1 MEDSILTIQQ
11 VQFFDKYSRYD
22 HGAQKHETFAA
33 SCDRSVDFFA
43 DIFKKE
49 MPQGSVFPELRE
61 AMLSMDAFPGMRL
74 FQNAGASALRDP
86 ESIFNCSYLP
96 VCDLHAFRETMRLL
110 GLGVGVG
117 YSVEQQYVSRLPMIS
132 DSRDG
137 GYAKTIVIEDSLYG
151 WTNALYEYMKALF
164 ANQTVVVDYSYVRP
178 TGAPLHTRGGFASGP
193 EPLRHC
199 FETIRE
205 IVENR
210 RKDRFLRTIDA
221 HDIQCCI
228 ASAIV
233 SGGVRRAAM
242 ISLFS
247 ENDNLMWNAKSGN
260 WYEKHLYRR
269 FANNS
274 VVITG
279 PWQKSQFD
287 RYFDMMVESR
297 SGEPGIFSRYAAN
310 ITKPARRAYAEFGT
324 NPCVVGDTLV
334 AVADGRQPQPIS
346 KLVEEGCDVDVYT
359 VVDGKLA
366 IRKARNFRQTGSAV
380 PVYRVKWSDGT
391 HIDVTANHKFVL
403 KGGQEVE
410 ALSLQPSD
418 EVDALTIGG
427 YTKGKEHF
435 ETCDID
441 VAYRQLWYSQMTKS
455 EHRFIVGY
463 HNNCEIV
470 GLNELQVHH
479 IDNNPKNNAINN
491 LLILSSKEHTALHRD
506 RMLGENNPAYTHMS
520 DEWKANLSKACS
532 GELNGNSTGHSNE
545 EIRAAIAKETERLGR
560 VMTRDEWINLAASN
574 GMPKVLNKWRTDGAA
589 LRDFLKEVA
598 LTTNLPLH
606 ERDGCIFVTRVC
618 EVCGTSFEVPYFR
631 RETAVC
637 GRSCAAVRSWQRHG
651 NEMRN
656 GLLDGHERRHQDVRK
671 EQMRVYND
679 LLAELSRH
687 PTKREWVA
695 ECKGR
700 NISPEI
706 SRPSSPFTSWDEL
719 KEGTSI
725 YNHRVVSVEF
735 VGEEDVYT
743 CTVDDS
749 HTYFGG
755 SLKLTASGHVAFSGV
770 LSRQCGEVA
779 LNPWQFCNLS
789 IANVRYTDSAD
800 DLKEKVRLAAIWGTM
815 QAAYLTKVNHTA
827 QLRPQW
833 YINQVNERLLGVDL
847 NGLRDNPML
856 NEMFDRRD
864 GTLLNELKTVVL
876 ETNQEYAK
884 LLGIA
889 PAAAATCDK
898 PAGNSATLFNTA
910 SGAGP
915 RYAPYYTRRVRL
927 SSTGRVAKLL
937 ALHGMPFNPEV
948 GQELATAN
956 TLVFD
961 FPVKAPDGAVYA
973 SDLSGVD
980 QLEFWRWCKT
990 EWTEH
995 NPSTTIYFNLDEVS
1009 KMSDWSHANQNLL
1022 GGVSFLP
1029 RDNSVYELSPYEV
1042 ITPEKYEEDTAKMPY
1057 IDWTLLDSIGGD
1069 ISTSA
1074 QEFAC
1079 VGGACEVV

>member
-1 MEDSILTIQQ
+1 MDDSILTIQQ
-11 VQFFDKYSRYD
+11 VQFFDKYSRYS
-22 HGAQKHETFAA
+22 HSTGTHESFGAA
-33 SCDRSVDFFA
+33 CDRSVDFFA

-49 MPQGSVFPELRE
+49 VSREVFADLRVS
-61 AMLSMDAFPGMRL
+61 MHSMDAFPGMRL
-74 FQNAGASALRDP
+74 YSNAGASALRDP

-96 VCDLHAFRETMRLL
+96 ITDLMSFKETMRLL

-117 YSVEQQYVSRLPMIS
+117 YSVEHQYVSRLPMLAG
-132 DSRDG
+132 SRDQ
-137 GYAKTIVIEDSLYG
+137 GYAKTIVVEDSLYG
-151 WTNALYEYMKALF
+151 WTNALYEYLKALF
-164 ANQTVVVDYSYVRP
+164 ANQKVDVDYSYVRP
-178 TGAPLHTRGGFASGP
+178 AGAPLHVRGGFASGP
-193 EPLRHC
+193 EPLIQC
-199 FETIRE
+199 FENIRTIIE
-205 IVENR
+205 AR
-210 RKDRFLRTIDA
+210 RPERFLRTIDA
-221 HDIQCCI
+221 HDIQCSI

-287 RYFDMMVESR
+287 HYFETMVDSR

-324 NPCVVGDTLV
+324 N
-334 AVADGRQPQPIS
+334 A
-346 KLVEEGCDVDVYT
+346 
-359 VVDGKLA
+359 
-366 IRKARNFRQTGSAV
+366 
-380 PVYRVKWSDGT
+380 
-391 HIDVTANHKFVL
+391 
-403 KGGQEVE
+403 
-410 ALSLQPSD
+410 
-418 EVDALTIGG
+418 
-427 YTKGKEHF
+427 
-435 ETCDID
+435 
-441 VAYRQLWYSQMTKS
+441 
-455 EHRFIVGY
+455 
-463 HNNCEIV
+463 
-470 GLNELQVHH
+470 
-479 IDNNPKNNAINN
+479 
-491 LLILSSKEHTALHRD
+491 
-506 RMLGENNPAYTHMS
+506 
-520 DEWKANLSKACS
+520 
-532 GELNGNSTGHSNE
+532 
-545 EIRAAIAKETERLGR
+545 
-560 VMTRDEWINLAASN
+560 
-574 GMPKVLNKWRTDGAA
+574 
-589 LRDFLKEVA
+589 
-598 LTTNLPLH
+598 
-606 ERDGCIFVTRVC
+606 
-618 EVCGTSFEVPYFR
+618 
-631 RETAVC
+631 
-637 GRSCAAVRSWQRHG
+637 
-651 NEMRN
+651 
-656 GLLDGHERRHQDVRK
+656 
-671 EQMRVYND
+671 
-679 LLAELSRH
+679 
-687 PTKREWVA
+687 
-695 ECKGR
+695 
-700 NISPEI
+700 
-706 SRPSSPFTSWDEL
+706 
-719 KEGTSI
+719 
-725 YNHRVVSVEF
+725 
-735 VGEEDVYT
+735 
-743 CTVDDS
+743 
-749 HTYFGG
+749 
-755 SLKLTASGHVAFSGV
+755 
-770 LSRQCGEVA
+770 CGEIA

-789 IANVRYTDSAD
+789 IANVRYTDSTA

-864 GTLLNELKTVVL
+864 GTLLKELKMVVL
-876 ETNQEYAK
+876 ETNQEFAK

-915 RYAPYYTRRVRL
+915 RYAPYYTRRMRL

-948 GQELATAN
+948 GQDLATAN

-961 FPVKAPDGAVYA
+961 FPVKAPEGAVYA
-973 SDLSGVD
+973 SDLTGID

-995 NPSTTIYFNLDEVS
+995 NPSTTIYFNPDEVDA
-1009 KMSDWSHANQNLL
+1009 MSDWTYNNQNLL

-1029 RDNSVYELSPYEV
+1029 RDNTVYALSPYEV
-1042 ITPEKYEEDTAKMPY
+1042 ITPEKYEEDAAKLPY
-1057 IDWTLLDSIGGD
+1057 IDWTLLDTIGGD

>member
-1 MEDSILTIQQ
+1 MDDSILTIQQ

-22 HGAQKHETFAA
+22 HAAQKHETFGA

-49 MPQGSVFPELRE
+49 MRHNNVFPMLRE
-61 AMLSMDAFPGMRL
+61 SMLSMDAFPGMRL

-86 ESIFNCSYLP
+86 ESIFNCSYIP

-117 YSVEQQYVSRLPMIS
+117 YSVEQQYVSRLPMLAG
-132 DSRDG
+132 SRDQ
-137 GYAKTIVIEDSLYG
+137 GYAKTIVVEDSLYG
-151 WTNALYEYMKALF
+151 WTNALYEYLKALF
-164 ANQTVVVDYSYVRP
+164 ANQKVDVDYSYVRP
-178 TGAPLHTRGGFASGP
+178 AGAPLHTRGGFASGP
-193 EPLRHC
+193 EPLREC
-199 FETIRE
+199 FENIRRIIE
-205 IVENR
+205 SR
-210 RKDRFLRTIDA
+210 RSERFLRTIDA

-279 PWQKSQFD
+279 QWQKSQFD
-287 RYFDMMVESR
+287 RYFDTMVDSR

-324 NPCVVGDTLV
+324 NPCIVGSSLIAT
-334 AVADGRQPQPIS
+334 ADGRNAVTIKQ
-346 KLVEEGCDVDVYT
+346 LADEGKD
-359 VVDGKLA
+359 
-366 IRKARNFRQTGSAV
+366 V
-380 PVYRVKWSDGT
+380 PVYAMDVETGKIQIKMGRNPRLTKKAVDVVEVQFQDDTSIRVTPDHKILVIGNDGSRRY
-391 HIDVTANHKFVL
+391 
-403 KGGQEVE
+403 VE
-410 ALSLQPSD
+410 ASKLKPDDRIASFNAYESN
-418 EVDALTIGG
+418 G
-427 YTKGKEHF
+427 
-435 ETCDID
+435 
-441 VAYRQLWYSQMTKS
+441 YRQIANSGTTKKHYSRRQYRLIY
-455 EHRFIVGY
+455 EYYNGPIGDDQHI
-463 HNNCEIV
+463 
-470 GLNELQVHH
+470 HH
-479 IDNNPKNNAINN
+479 IDFTRNDNIEN
-491 LLILSSKEHTALHRD
+491 LRSMPATEHMEYHAQL
-506 RMLGENNPAYTHMS
+506 MSGENNPFVRAKNGEFGKKMFE
-520 DEWKANLSKACS
+520 EWRNRLSIAGS
-532 GELNGNSTGHSNE
+532 GENNPRWSGVSNE
-545 EIRAAIAKETERLGR
+545 DLMNYIVTMCYELGFVPMASQLGKLLVAGGYPMLTSDYRINYFGGVISEFLGELSEILQ
-560 VMTRDEWINLAASN
+560 
-574 GMPKVLNKWRTDGAA
+574 
-589 LRDFLKEVA
+589 
-598 LTTNLPLH
+598 LPLGTKSRAH
-606 ERDGCIFVTRVC
+606 SLMVKSIVDGNHKVRLV
-618 EVCGTSFEVPYFR
+618 VPLE
-631 RETAVC
+631 ET
-637 GRSCAAVRSWQRHG
+637 
-651 NEMRN
+651 M
-656 GLLDGHERRHQDVRK
+656 D
-671 EQMRVYND
+671 VYN
-679 LLAELSRH
+679 
-687 PTKREWVA
+687 
-695 ECKGR
+695 
-700 NISPEI
+700 I
-706 SRPSSPFTSWDEL
+706 
-719 KEGTSI
+719 
-725 YNHRVVSVEF
+725 
-735 VGEEDVYT
+735 
-743 CTVDDS
+743 TVDDHHNYVILTS
-749 HTYFGG
+749 HEGMV
-755 SLKLTASGHVAFSGV
+755 SSGV
-770 LSRQCGEVA
+770 VVKNCGEVA

-789 IANVRYTDSAD
+789 IANVRYTDSTA

-815 QAAYLTKVNHTA
+815 QAAYLTKVNHTP

-856 NEMFDRRD
+856 NEMFERRD
-864 GTLLNELKTVVL
+864 GTLLNELKMVVL
-876 ETNQEYAK
+876 ETNQEFAK

-910 SGAGP
+910 SGMGP
-915 RYAPYYTRRVRL
+915 RYAPYYTRRMRL

-948 GQELATAN
+948 GQDLATAN

-973 SDLSGVD
+973 SDLSGID

-995 NPSTTIYFNLDEVS
+995 NPSTTVYFNPDEVDA
-1009 KMSDWSHANQNLL
+1009 MSDWAYDNQNLL

-1029 RDNSVYELSPYEV
+1029 RDNTVYALSPYEV
-1042 ITPEKYEEDTAKMPY
+1042 ITPEKYEEDAAKLPY
-1057 IDWTLLDSIGGD
+1057 IDWTLLDTIGGD

>member
-74 FQNAGASALRDP
+74 FQNAGVSALRDP

-117 YSVEQQYVSRLPMIS
+117 YSVEQQYVSRLPMLAG
-132 DSRDG
+132 SRDK
-137 GYAKTIVIEDSLYG
+137 GYVKTIVVEDSLYG
-151 WTNALYEYMKALF
+151 WTNALYEYMKAVF
-164 ANQTVVVDYSYVRP
+164 ANQTVDVDYSYVRP
-178 TGAPLHTRGGFASGP
+178 AGAPLHTRGGFASGP
-193 EPLRHC
+193 EPLRQC

-205 IVENR
+205 IVESR
-210 RKDRFLRTIDA
+210 RSDRFLRTIDA

-247 ENDNLMWNAKSGN
+247 QNDNLMWNAKSGN

-287 RYFDMMVESR
+287 RYFDTMVESR

-324 NPCVVGDTLV
+324 NPC
-334 AVADGRQPQPIS
+334 
-346 KLVEEGCDVDVYT
+346 
-359 VVDGKLA
+359 
-366 IRKARNFRQTGSAV
+366 
-380 PVYRVKWSDGT
+380 
-391 HIDVTANHKFVL
+391 
-403 KGGQEVE
+403 
-410 ALSLQPSD
+410 
-418 EVDALTIGG
+418 
-427 YTKGKEHF
+427 
-435 ETCDID
+435 
-441 VAYRQLWYSQMTKS
+441 
-455 EHRFIVGY
+455 
-463 HNNCEIV
+463 
-470 GLNELQVHH
+470 
-479 IDNNPKNNAINN
+479 
-491 LLILSSKEHTALHRD
+491 
-506 RMLGENNPAYTHMS
+506 
-520 DEWKANLSKACS
+520 
-532 GELNGNSTGHSNE
+532 
-545 EIRAAIAKETERLGR
+545 
-560 VMTRDEWINLAASN
+560 
-574 GMPKVLNKWRTDGAA
+574 
-589 LRDFLKEVA
+589 
-598 LTTNLPLH
+598 
-606 ERDGCIFVTRVC
+606 
-618 EVCGTSFEVPYFR
+618 
-631 RETAVC
+631 
-637 GRSCAAVRSWQRHG
+637 
-651 NEMRN
+651 
-656 GLLDGHERRHQDVRK
+656 
-671 EQMRVYND
+671 
-679 LLAELSRH
+679 
-687 PTKREWVA
+687 
-695 ECKGR
+695 
-700 NISPEI
+700 
-706 SRPSSPFTSWDEL
+706 
-719 KEGTSI
+719 
-725 YNHRVVSVEF
+725 
-735 VGEEDVYT
+735 
-743 CTVDDS
+743 
-749 HTYFGG
+749 
-755 SLKLTASGHVAFSGV
+755 
-770 LSRQCGEVA
+770 GEVA

-789 IANVRYTDSAD
+789 IANIRYTDSAA

-833 YINQVNERLLGVDL
+833 YINQENERLLGVDL

-884 LLGIA
+884 ILGIA
-889 PAAAATCDK
+889 PAAAATCNK

-910 SGAGP
+910 SGASA
-915 RYAPYYTRRVRL
+915 RYAPYYTRRMRL

-937 ALHGMPFNPEV
+937 AIHGMPFNPEV

-980 QLEFWRWCKT
+980 QLEFWSWCKT
-990 EWTEH
+990 QWTEH

-1009 KMSDWSHANQNLL
+1009 KMSDWSYANQNLL

-1042 ITPEKYEEDTAKMPY
+1042 ITPEKYEEDTATIPY

-1079 VGGACEVV
+1079 VGGACEIV

>member
-1 MEDSILTIQQ
+1 MDDSILTIQQ

-33 SCDRSVDFFA
+33 SCDRSVDFFT

-49 MPQGSVFPELRE
+49 MPRGLIFPELRE

-117 YSVEQQYVSRLPMIS
+117 YSVEQQYVSRLPMLAG
-132 DSRDG
+132 SRDH
-137 GYAKTIVIEDSLYG
+137 GYAKTIVVEDSLYG
-151 WTNALYEYMKALF
+151 WTDALYEYLKALF
-164 ANQTVVVDYSYVRP
+164 ANQKVDVDYSYVRP
-178 TGAPLHTRGGFASGP
+178 AGAPLHTRGGFASGP
-193 EPLRHC
+193 EPLRQC

-205 IVENR
+205 IIENR
-210 RKDRFLRTIDA
+210 RSERFLRTIDA

-247 ENDNLMWNAKSGN
+247 ENDKLMWNAKSGN

-287 RYFDMMVESR
+287 HYFETMVDSR

-324 NPCVVGDTLV
+324 NPCIVGSSLIAT
-334 AVADGRQPQPIS
+334 ADGRNAVTIKQ
-346 KLVEEGCDVDVYT
+346 LAEEGKDVLVYSMNVATGKVEVKMGRKPRLTKQNVEVVKINFQDDTSIT
-359 VVDGKLA
+359 VTPDHKVLVIGQHGGRRYTEASQLKYNDRIESFNAYESNGYRQIANSGTTEKRYSRRQYRLVYEYFNGSIPDGHHVHHVDFTKNDAIENLALMEASEHMEYHAQLMTGEKNPFVRAAAGEFGQKMFEEWKAKLA
-366 IRKARNFRQTGSAV
+366 IASIGESNPRWSGVSNEELLSYIVTLCHELSFVPIASQLGNLLVSAGYPILTSDYRLSYLGGNVSNF
-380 PVYRVKWSDGT
+380 
-391 HIDVTANHKFVL
+391 
-403 KGGQEVE
+403 
-410 ALSLQPSD
+410 
-418 EVDALTIGG
+418 
-427 YTKGKEHF
+427 
-435 ETCDID
+435 
-441 VAYRQLWYSQMTKS
+441 
-455 EHRFIVGY
+455 
-463 HNNCEIV
+463 
-470 GLNELQVHH
+470 LNELSS
-479 IDNNPKNNAINN
+479 
-491 LLILSSKEHTALHRD
+491 ILCLPMGTK
-506 RMLGENNPAYTHMS
+506 
-520 DEWKANLSKACS
+520 SKA
-532 GELNGNSTGHSNE
+532 HS
-545 EIRAAIAKETERLGR
+545 L
-560 VMTRDEWINLAASN
+560 
-574 GMPKVLNKWRTDGAA
+574 
-589 LRDFLKEVA
+589 
-598 LTTNLPLH
+598 
-606 ERDGCIFVTRVC
+606 
-618 EVCGTSFEVPYFR
+618 
-631 RETAVC
+631 
-637 GRSCAAVRSWQRHG
+637 AVRSMIDG
-651 NEMRN
+651 N
-656 GLLDGHERRHQDVRK
+656 HKVR
-671 EQMRVYND
+671 
-679 LLAELSRH
+679 
-687 PTKREWVA
+687 
-695 ECKGR
+695 
-700 NISPEI
+700 
-706 SRPSSPFTSWDEL
+706 
-719 KEGTSI
+719 SI
-725 YNHRVVSVEF
+725 EVLEHT
-735 VGEEDVYT
+735 EDVYNI
-743 CTVDDS
+743 TVDDNHNYVILTS
-749 HTYFGG
+749 HEGMV
-755 SLKLTASGHVAFSGV
+755 SSGV
-770 LSRQCGEVA
+770 VVKNCGEVA

-789 IANVRYTDSAD
+789 IANVRYTDSAA

-864 GTLLNELKTVVL
+864 GTLLKELKMVVL

-915 RYAPYYTRRVRL
+915 RYAPHYTRRMRL

-995 NPSTTIYFNLDEVS
+995 NPSTTIYFNLDEVD
-1009 KMSDWSHANQNLL
+1009 KMADWTYANQNLL

-1029 RDNSVYELSPYEV
+1029 RDNTVYALPPYEV
-1042 ITPEKYEEDTAKMPY
+1042 ITPEKYEEDAAKVPY
-1057 IDWTLLDSIGGD
+1057 IDWTLLDTIGGD

-1079 VGGACEVV
+1079 VGGACEIV

>member
-1 MEDSILTIQQ
+1 MHDISTSQLVT
-11 VQFFDKYSRYD
+11 FFDKYAKYN
-22 HGAQKHETFAA
+22 HATGTHESFSAA
-33 SCDRSVDFFA
+33 CDRSVDFFA

-49 MPQGSVFPELRE
+49 MPRGLIFPYLRE

-96 VCDLHAFRETMRLL
+96 VCDLNAFRETMRLL

-117 YSVEQQYVSRLPMIS
+117 YSVEQQYVSRLPMLAG
-132 DSRDG
+132 SRDH
-137 GYAKTIVIEDSLYG
+137 GYVKTIVVEDSLYG
-151 WTNALYEYMKALF
+151 WTDALYEYLKALF
-164 ANQTVVVDYSYVRP
+164 ANQKVDVDYSYVRP
-178 TGAPLHTRGGFASGP
+178 AGAPLHTRGGFASGP
-193 EPLRHC
+193 EPLREC
-199 FETIRE
+199 FENIRR
-205 IVENR
+205 IVESR
-210 RKDRFLRTIDA
+210 RSERFLRTIDA

-247 ENDNLMWNAKSGN
+247 ENDNLMWNAKSGE
-260 WYEKHLYRR
+260 WFKDHLYRR

-279 PWQKSQFD
+279 QWQKSQFD
-287 RYFDMMVESR
+287 RYFDTMVDSR

-324 NPCVVGDTLV
+324 NPC
-334 AVADGRQPQPIS
+334 
-346 KLVEEGCDVDVYT
+346 
-359 VVDGKLA
+359 
-366 IRKARNFRQTGSAV
+366 
-380 PVYRVKWSDGT
+380 
-391 HIDVTANHKFVL
+391 
-403 KGGQEVE
+403 
-410 ALSLQPSD
+410 
-418 EVDALTIGG
+418 
-427 YTKGKEHF
+427 
-435 ETCDID
+435 
-441 VAYRQLWYSQMTKS
+441 
-455 EHRFIVGY
+455 
-463 HNNCEIV
+463 
-470 GLNELQVHH
+470 
-479 IDNNPKNNAINN
+479 
-491 LLILSSKEHTALHRD
+491 
-506 RMLGENNPAYTHMS
+506 
-520 DEWKANLSKACS
+520 
-532 GELNGNSTGHSNE
+532 
-545 EIRAAIAKETERLGR
+545 
-560 VMTRDEWINLAASN
+560 
-574 GMPKVLNKWRTDGAA
+574 
-589 LRDFLKEVA
+589 
-598 LTTNLPLH
+598 
-606 ERDGCIFVTRVC
+606 
-618 EVCGTSFEVPYFR
+618 
-631 RETAVC
+631 
-637 GRSCAAVRSWQRHG
+637 
-651 NEMRN
+651 
-656 GLLDGHERRHQDVRK
+656 
-671 EQMRVYND
+671 
-679 LLAELSRH
+679 
-687 PTKREWVA
+687 
-695 ECKGR
+695 
-700 NISPEI
+700 
-706 SRPSSPFTSWDEL
+706 
-719 KEGTSI
+719 
-725 YNHRVVSVEF
+725 
-735 VGEEDVYT
+735 
-743 CTVDDS
+743 
-749 HTYFGG
+749 
-755 SLKLTASGHVAFSGV
+755 
-770 LSRQCGEVA
+770 GEVA

-789 IANVRYTDSAD
+789 IANVRYTDSTA

-815 QAAYLTKVNHTA
+815 QAAYLTKVNHTP

-856 NEMFDRRD
+856 NEMFERRD
-864 GTLLNELKTVVL
+864 GTLLKELKMVVL
-876 ETNQEYAK
+876 ETNQEFAK

-915 RYAPYYTRRVRL
+915 RYAPYYTRRMRL

-948 GQELATAN
+948 GQDLATAN

-961 FPVKAPDGAVYA
+961 FPMKAPDGAVYA

-995 NPSTTIYFNLDEVS
+995 NPSTTIYFNLDEVD
-1009 KMSDWSHANQNLL
+1009 KMSDWSYANQNLL

-1029 RDNSVYELSPYEV
+1029 RDNTVYQLPPYEV

-1079 VGGACEVV
+1079 VGGACEIV